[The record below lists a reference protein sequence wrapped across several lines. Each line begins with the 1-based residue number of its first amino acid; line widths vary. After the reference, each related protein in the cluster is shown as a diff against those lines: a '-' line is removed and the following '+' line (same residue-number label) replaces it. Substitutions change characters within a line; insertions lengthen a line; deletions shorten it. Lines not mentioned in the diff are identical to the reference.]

1 MRRRE
6 LLALACGAAASA
18 AASLRLRAQPTMPVI
33 GLLCGG
39 TAETDAY
46 RLNAFKQ
53 GLSEGGYNEGRN
65 VAFEYRWAELHYDRL
80 PALATELVQRKV
92 DLIASIGGIPSAI
105 AAKASTASIPILIAI
120 GGDPVQLGLV
130 ASLNRPGANVTGV
143 SFLINAMGAKQL
155 ETLHQLLPAAE
166 LIAFLWNPA
175 NPNGETDKRNFVAAA
190 ESLHQKILLLE
201 ARNDSELE
209 AAFAAL
215 TEQHAAALVVGADFF
230 LISRRDKLVQMT
242 ATRQVPAVY
251 PLREFTAAGGLMS
264 YGTNLAEGYRL
275 VGTYAVRILKGE
287 KPADLPV
294 QQSTKVELTINLK
307 AAKALGLGE
316 MPNALLGRADEVI
329 E

>member
-6 LLALACGAAASA
+6 FVTLIGGATVAWPLAA
-18 AASLRLRAQPTMPVI
+18 RAQQRPMPVV
-33 GLLCGG
+33 GLLSGG
-39 TAETDAY
+39 TQKEDAFRIDAFRHGLAEKG
-46 RLNAFKQ
+46 FV
-53 GLSEGGYNEGRN
+53 EGRN
-65 VAFEYRWAELHYDRL
+65 VALIYRGAAGSYDQL
-80 PALATELVQRKV
+80 PALANELARTQVAV
-92 DLIASIGGIPSAI
+92 IVALGPTLSGL
-105 AAKASTASIPILIAI
+105 AAKAASATIPVVFFI
-120 GGDPVQLGLV
+120 GADPVKVGLV
-130 ASLNRPGANVTGV
+130 GSLNRPGANVTGV

-242 ATRQVPAVY
+242 ATRKVPAVY

-264 YGTNLAEGYRL
+264 YGTNLAEAYRL
-275 VGTYAVRILKGE
+275 VGSYAARILKGE

>member
-1 MRRRE
+1 ERQRTQFGQMRRRQFLS
-6 LLALACGAAASA
+6 LLGSVAAAWP
-18 AASLRLRAQPTMPVI
+18 LVGRAQRPTMPVI

-39 TAETDAY
+39 TWESDAY
-46 RLNAFKQ
+46 RLAPFQ
-53 GLSEGGYNEGRN
+53 RGLQEAGYVEGRN
-65 VAFEYRWAELHYDRL
+65 VTFEYRWAEQKYDRL
-80 PALATELVQRKV
+80 PALAAELVRHEV
-92 DLIASIGGIPSAI
+92 SLIVAMGGIPSAV
-105 AAKASTASIPILIAI
+105 AAKPSTTTIPILIAI

-130 ASLNRPGANVTGV
+130 ASLNRPGGNVTGV

-190 ESLHQKILLLE
+190 ESLRQKILLLE

-230 LISRRDKLVQMT
+230 LISRRDKLIQMT
-242 ATRQVPAVY
+242 ATRKVPAVY

-264 YGTNLAEGYRL
+264 YGTNLAEAYRL
-275 VGTYAVRILKGE
+275 VGTYAVRILEGE

-294 QQSTKVELTINLK
+294 PQSTK
-307 AAKALGLGE
+307 G
-316 MPNALLGRADEVI
+316 
-329 E
+329 